1 MIKKNCFNQ
10 LWKCFMK
17 DMYSTRLFDLK
28 IKKTLDVNL
37 TSVSKNL
44 TDNL

>member
-28 IKKTLDVNL
+28 IKKNTGCKLNFCFKKLDR
-37 TSVSKNL
+37 
-44 TDNL
+44 